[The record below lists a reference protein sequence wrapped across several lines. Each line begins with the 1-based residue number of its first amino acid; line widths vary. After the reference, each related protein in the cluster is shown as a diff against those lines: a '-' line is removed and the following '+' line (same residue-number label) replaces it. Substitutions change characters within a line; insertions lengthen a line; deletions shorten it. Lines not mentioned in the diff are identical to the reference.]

1 MRVIGLMAGT
11 SLDGIDAAAID
22 VVQRDSALEVTP
34 VATGTTPY
42 PAELRDLLGRALPP
56 QEVTAQDWCELDTRV
71 GQAFAAAALEFA
83 TPLRPSA
90 QLVVSHGQTVFHW
103 VEAGRVRGTLQA
115 GQPAWIA
122 EVTGMPVVSDL
133 RARDVAAGGQG
144 APLVSIF
151 DVLWLRGRLG
161 NPVAL
166 NLGGIANLTAD
177 IHSERP
183 LAYDTGPANALIDAA
198 VTRISRGELTFDE
211 GGAVAARGRV
221 DDALLEH
228 LLAEPYY
235 ALPAPKSTGKELFSA
250 AYLERALLRRR
261 PVKDDDLVATLT
273 ALTARTVADA
283 ALSHAPTAVVAA
295 GGGTSNPTMMA
306 MLAAALGDVPLV
318 TADSLGLPSGHKE
331 AIAFAVLGFLTWHGL
346 SATLPSATGA
356 RHASILGTLT
366 PGRTPLLL
374 PPPMDVSPTHLVL
387 TTP

>member
-34 VATGTTPY
+34 VVTGTTPY

>member
-122 EVTGMPVVSDL
+122 EATGMPVVSDL

-177 IHSERP
+177 VHGERP

-306 MLAAALGDVPLV
+306 MLAAALADVPLV

-331 AIAFAVLGFLTWHGL
+331 AIAFAVLGFLTWNGL

-366 PGRTPLLL
+366 PGRAPLLL
-374 PPPMDVSPTHLVL
+374 PPPMDVAPTHLVL
-387 TTP
+387 KTP

>member
-22 VVQRDSALEVTP
+22 VVQRDRALEVTP

>member
-122 EVTGMPVVSDL
+122 EATGMPVVSDL

-177 IHSERP
+177 VHGERP

-306 MLAAALGDVPLV
+306 MLAAALADVPLV

-366 PGRTPLLL
+366 PGRAPLLL
-374 PPPMDVSPTHLVL
+374 PPPMDVAPTHLVL
-387 TTP
+387 KTP

>member
-11 SLDGIDAAAID
+11 SLDGIDAPAID
-22 VVQRDSALEVTP
+22 VVQRDSALVVTP